1 MNKIATN
8 LLHNKYS
15 NANIIVEGSE
25 NMTEI
30 LKTTFAN
37 ISDLNRGNARK
48 VIEKVKNNTATYI
61 MKNNVPEAVLIPVEI
76 FSEVQE
82 MLLYKIVAERVAKYE
97 ANPNKTRTT
106 LEELMKENGITQ
118 EDLDEL
124 PELEFDYD

>member
-1 MNKIATN
+1 
-8 LLHNKYS
+8 
-15 NANIIVEGSE
+15 
-25 NMTEI
+25 MTEI

-124 PELEFDYD
+124 PEPEFDYD